1 VDVFVEDQNACKAA
15 WAVHVMEKFVSR
27 DWLFLDTSWIS
38 EKKSNLIEFGRDNL
52 GNKSYTED

>member
-1 VDVFVEDQNACKAA
+1 MEDQNACKAA